1 MNYLC
6 EIQKRIKTLKGLK
19 SKVKNYMSNTK
30 QNKSGFNNTKQ
41 IPIQKSLLEIYAN
54 IARDQII

>member
-1 MNYLC
+1 
-6 EIQKRIKTLKGLK
+6 
-19 SKVKNYMSNTK
+19 MSNIK

-54 IARDQII
+54 TTRDQII